1 MGRTFFVAGALA
13 LSAFATPAFAQAN
26 DTKAGVDAFMAGDYD
41 RAIRIWRPL
50 AIAGDAD
57 AQYNLGQAYWLGRGV
72 ANDPK
77 QAEDWYRRAAEQNQ
91 PKARDAYGLLLFQT
105 GRRQEA
111 LPYIEESAG
120 RSMPQAQYVYA
131 TLLFNGDLVQ
141 KDWVRSYALMTRAS
155 AAGVQAASA
164 GLAQL
169 DKFIPLDQRQRGLQL
184 ARAFE
189 LSANKPAMDPAPLP
203 PAKSTPP
210 KPIRTVQL
218 PASQPG
224 STPDNPAEALNTG
237 EAPMSP
243 RVPPVKPAAKPMPL
257 KPAPVKVAVAPAPA
271 KPAPAPAQVGGN
283 WRVQLGAFGDKSK
296 AAGLWGT
303 LRGKIAALSPYQSFV
318 VPAGAVT
325 RLQAGPLPSRAAA
338 DKLCG
343 AVKAAGNA
351 CIPVAP

>member
-1 MGRTFFVAGALA
+1 MSGRKILVAAAIA
-13 LSAFATPAFAQAN
+13 LSALAAPAEAQS
-26 DTKAGVDAFMAGDYD
+26 DTKAGVDAFMRGEYD
-41 RAIRIWRPL
+41 AAVRIWRPL

-72 ANDPK
+72 AEDAR

-120 RSMPQAQYVYA
+120 HGLPQAQYVYA

-155 AAGVQAASA
+155 AGGIQAASA

-189 LSANKPAMDPAPLP
+189 LAADKPVMASDGPAP
-203 PAKSTPP
+203 ASTAS
-210 KPIRTVQL
+210 KPIRITELPPSTPGAPPVVKSPK
-218 PASQPG
+218 PASAVAKPG
-224 STPDNPAEALNTG
+224 
-237 EAPMSP
+237 
-243 RVPPVKPAAKPMPL
+243 PAA
-257 KPAPVKVAVAPAPA
+257 AKVAVAPAPV
-271 KPAPAPAQVGGN
+271 PVGGA
-283 WRVQLGAFGDKSK
+283 WRIQLGAFANGAK
-296 AAGLWGT
+296 ASALWGT
-303 LRGKIAALSPYQSFV
+303 LRSKVGALTPYQSFI
-318 VPAGAVT
+318 VPAGPVT
-325 RLQAGPLPSRAAA
+325 RLQAGPLPTRTAA
-338 DKLCG
+338 DKLCA
-343 AVKAAGNA
+343 AVKAAGQP

>member
-1 MGRTFFVAGALA
+1 MSGRKILVVAAFALGA
-13 LSAFATPAFAQAN
+13 LSAPALAQS
-26 DTKAGVDAFMAGDYD
+26 DTKAGVDAYMAGDYD
-41 RAIRIWRPL
+41 RAIRVWRPL

-72 ANDPK
+72 VEDQK

-91 PKARDAYGLLLFQT
+91 PRARDAYGLLLFQT

-120 RSMPQAQYVYA
+120 RGLPQAQYVYA

-155 AAGVQAASA
+155 AGGVAAASA

-169 DKFIPLDQRQRGLQL
+169 DKFVPLDQRQRGLQL

-189 LSANKPAMDPAPLP
+189 LAGDKPELVE
-203 PAKSTPP
+203 STPP
-210 KPIRTVQL
+210 SKAIKVAVVAP
-218 PASQPG
+218 
-224 STPDNPAEALNTG
+224 STPAA
-237 EAPMSP
+237 S
-243 RVPPVKPAAKPMPL
+243 VVKPASATSVPTKPVV
-257 KPAPVKVAVAPAPA
+257 KPAKVAAIPAPP
-271 KPAPAPAQVGGN
+271 PAAVGGN

-303 LRGKIAALSPYQSFV
+303 LRSKVAALGPYQSYI
-318 VPAGAVT
+318 VPAGSVT
-325 RLQAGPLPSRAAA
+325 RLQAGPVPSRAAA
-338 DKLCG
+338 EKLCG
-343 AVKAAGNA
+343 TVKAAGA
-351 CIPVAP
+351 PCLPVAP

>member
-1 MGRTFFVAGALA
+1 MSGRRIFFASALV
-13 LSAFATPAFAQAN
+13 LIVATPALAQVN

-41 RAIRIWRPL
+41 RAVRIWRPL

-72 ANDPK
+72 AEDQK

-91 PKARDAYGLLLFQT
+91 PKARDAYGLMLFQT

-120 RSMPQAQYVYA
+120 HGLPQAQYVYA
-131 TLLFNGDLVQ
+131 TLLFNGDLVE

-155 AAGVQAASA
+155 AGGVAAASA

-189 LSANKPAMDPAPLP
+189 LAGDKPEMAEAAAPTKAIKNAALSPSKPATSITKPT
-203 PAKSTPP
+203 PAKVAPG
-210 KPIRTVQL
+210 K
-218 PASQPG
+218 PASMP
-224 STPDNPAEALNTG
+224 TPA
-237 EAPMSP
+237 
-243 RVPPVKPAAKPMPL
+243 
-257 KPAPVKVAVAPAPA
+257 KVAAVPTSPSAAA
-271 KPAPAPAQVGGN
+271 SGN

-296 AAGLWGT
+296 ASALWGA
-303 LRGKIAALSPYQSFV
+303 LRTKVTALGSYQSYV

-325 RLQAGPLPSRAAA
+325 RLQAGPLPNRAAA

-343 AVKAAGNA
+343 AVKAAGQP
-351 CIPVAP
+351 CLPVAP

>member
-1 MGRTFFVAGALA
+1 MGRTLFLVGALA
-13 LSAFATPAFAQAN
+13 LSTVATPALAQAN
-26 DTKAGVDAFMAGDYD
+26 DTKAGVDAFMQGDYD

-50 AIAGDAD
+50 AISGDAD

-120 RSMPQAQYVYA
+120 RGMPQAQYVYA

-141 KDWVRSYALMTRAS
+141 KDWIRSYALMTRAS

-189 LSANKPAMDPAPLP
+189 LSASKPDMAPVTP
-203 PAKSTPP
+203 PAKTPLS
-210 KPIRTVQL
+210 KPIRTVEL
-218 PASQPG
+218 PRSEPG
-224 STPDNPAEALNTG
+224 SAPDNPAVALETSQK
-237 EAPMSP
+237 PVTP
-243 RVPPVKPAAKPMPL
+243 RMPPVKPAL
-257 KPAPVKVAVAPAPA
+257 VKVATAPA
-271 KPAPAPAQVGGN
+271 KPVPAQVGGN
-283 WRVQLGAFGDKSK
+283 WRVQLGAFGNGAK
-296 AAGLWGT
+296 ASALWGT
-303 LRGKIAALSPYQSFV
+303 LRGKVAALSPYQSFV

-343 AVKAAGNA
+343 TVKAAGNA